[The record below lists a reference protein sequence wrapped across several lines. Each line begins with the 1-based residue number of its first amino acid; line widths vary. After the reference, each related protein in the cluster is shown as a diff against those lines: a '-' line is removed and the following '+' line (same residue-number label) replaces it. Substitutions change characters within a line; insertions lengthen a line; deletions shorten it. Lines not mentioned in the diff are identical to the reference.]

1 MQNSLVKILQLV
13 HGLCYAF
20 CLPLHLA
27 ELHNLTLGPFDAVIY
42 ILLSVILY
50 FTFHKFVFDLYNAS
64 CIYGIFVHSHTLLGE
79 FVAIMYFLLY
89 FYERCIP
96 CCLVNSSSSCA
107 LCQYLLA
114 FINLFTVKM
123 LHIKKYGS

>member
-1 MQNSLVKILQLV
+1 MQNSFVKILQLV

-27 ELHNLTLGPFDAVIY
+27 ELHNLTLGPFDAIIY
-42 ILLSVILY
+42 ILLAVILY
-50 FTFHKFVFDLYNAS
+50 FTFHKLVFDLFNAS
-64 CIYGIFVHSHTLLGE
+64 CIYGIFIHSHTLLGE
-79 FVAIMYFLLY
+79 FVAIMYFLMF

-96 CCLVNSSSSCA
+96 CSLVNSSRSCA

-123 LHIKKYGS
+123 LQNQIFGS